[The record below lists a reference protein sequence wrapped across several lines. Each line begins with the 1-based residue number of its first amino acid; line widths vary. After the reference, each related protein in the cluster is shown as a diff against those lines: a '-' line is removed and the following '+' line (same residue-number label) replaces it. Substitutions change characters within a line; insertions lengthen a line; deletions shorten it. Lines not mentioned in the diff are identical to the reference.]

1 AFPRW
6 GAKQVQIGLPM
17 RLDDLRP
24 SDNVDDRRG
33 EDYDGGGFG
42 GFGGPRMVF
51 GGGGLG
57 LVAVL
62 LISLFFGVDPSQLL
76 GGGGPVPERSQRQD
90 VRPCA
95 QDTDCDFARRV
106 IGSAED
112 VWQPLLR
119 QQGVSFRPAV
129 FTPYDYAT
137 PTGCGTGQSS
147 AGPFYCPSDEHIYL
161 DLSFFQELSRRFG
174 APGNFA
180 RAYVIAHEYGHHI
193 QNLTGVMERGGMGS
207 MGPRGPQ
214 EGADSQSVRTELQAD
229 CYAGVWAYHAN
240 QQFSILQSG
249 DVEGAIKAASA
260 VGDDTLQ
267 KESQGYIVP
276 DSFTHGTSAQR
287 VRWFER
293 GLKDGRMDACDT
305 FAAARL

>member
-1 AFPRW
+1 
-6 GAKQVQIGLPM
+6 M

-24 SDNVDDRRG
+24 SDNVEDRRG
-33 EDYDGGGFG
+33 EGYGGG

-62 LISLFFGVDPSQLL
+62 AISLFFGVDPSQLL
-76 GGGGPVPERSQRQD
+76 SGGGPGYQPQPRQESGPRAD
-90 VRPCA
+90 DA
-95 QDTDCDFARRV
+95 DYEFARRI

-119 QQGVSFRPAV
+119 QQGENFRPAT
-129 FTPYDYAT
+129 FTAYDDAT

-147 AGPFYCPSDEHIYL
+147 AGPFYCPSDQHIYL
-161 DLSFFQELSRRFG
+161 DLAFFKELSQRFG
-174 APGNFA
+174 APGEFA

-193 QNLTGVMERGGMGS
+193 QNLTGTMDRGS
-207 MGPRGPQ
+207 MGVRGPQ
-214 EGADSQSVRTELQAD
+214 SGADSQSVRIELQAD

-240 QQFSILQSG
+240 QQFAILQSG
-249 DVEGAIKAASA
+249 DVEGAVRAASA

-276 DSFTHGTSAQR
+276 DSFTHGSSAQR

-305 FAAARL
+305 FSAPRL

>member
-1 AFPRW
+1 
-6 GAKQVQIGLPM
+6 M

-33 EDYDGGGFG
+33 EDYGGGGGFG
-42 GFGGPRMVF
+42 GRGMVF

-57 LVAVL
+57 LVVL
-62 LISLFFGVDPSQLL
+62 LVAMFFGVDPSQLL
-76 GGGGPVPERSQRQD
+76 NGGPGPAVERQARQD
-90 VRPCA
+90 VGSCA
-95 QDTDCDFARRV
+95 EDGDCQFARKI

-112 VWQPLLR
+112 VWAPLMQ
-119 QQGVSFRPAV
+119 QQGVRFIPAT

-147 AGPFYCPSDEHIYL
+147 AGPFYCPGDEHIYL
-161 DLSFFQELSRRFG
+161 DLSFFNELSQRFG
-174 APGNFA
+174 APGDFA

-193 QNLTGVMERGGMGS
+193 QNLMGTMDRRGIGGY
-207 MGPRGPQ
+207 GPSS
-214 EGADSQSVRTELQAD
+214 GADSDSVRTELQAD

-240 QQFSILQSG
+240 QQFRTIEAG
-249 DVEGAIKAASA
+249 DVEGAIKAASG

-267 KESQGYIVP
+267 KESRGYVVP

-287 VRWFER
+287 VRWFQR
-293 GLKDGRMDACDT
+293 GLDGGRVDACDT
-305 FAAARL
+305 FSARNL

>member
-1 AFPRW
+1 
-6 GAKQVQIGLPM
+6 M

-24 SDNVDDRRG
+24 SDNVEDRRG
-33 EDYDGGGFG
+33 GGGGFG
-42 GFGGPRMVF
+42 PGMMF

-62 LISLFFGVDPSQLL
+62 LISLVFGVDPSQLL
-76 GGGGPVPERSQRQD
+76 SGGPAPGPQPRYQEGPRAD
-90 VRPCA
+90 DP
-95 QDTDCDFARRV
+95 DYNFARRIV
-106 IGSAED
+106 GSAED
-112 VWQPLLR
+112 VWAPILAS
-119 QQGVSFRPAV
+119 QGVSFRPAT
-129 FTPYDYAT
+129 FTAYDYAT

-147 AGPFYCPSDEHIYL
+147 AGPFYCPSDQHIYL
-161 DLSFFQELSRRFG
+161 DLAFFNELSRRFG
-174 APGNFA
+174 APGDFA

-193 QNLTGVMERGGMGS
+193 QNLTGVMDRGGMS
-207 MGPRGPQ
+207 FRGP
-214 EGADSQSVRTELQAD
+214 ESGADSQSVRTELQAD

-249 DVEGAIKAASA
+249 DVEGGLRAASA

-293 GLKDGRMDACDT
+293 GLNSGRMQDCDT
-305 FAAARL
+305 FSVSRL

>member
-1 AFPRW
+1 
-6 GAKQVQIGLPM
+6 M

-24 SDNVDDRRG
+24 SDNVEDRRG
-33 EDYDGGGFG
+33 EGGGFG
-42 GFGGPRMVF
+42 GFGPRMAF

-62 LISLFFGVDPSQLL
+62 LLSLFFGVDPSQLL
-76 GGGGPVPERSQRQD
+76 NGGSDIQPQTRQESGPRAD
-90 VRPCA
+90 DA
-95 QDTDCDFARRV
+95 DYDFARRV

-119 QQGVSFRPAV
+119 DRGVRFAPAT
-129 FTPYDYAT
+129 FTAYDNAT

-147 AGPFYCPSDEHIYL
+147 AGPFYCPSDAHIYL
-161 DLSFFQELSRRFG
+161 DLAFFKELSQRFG
-174 APGNFA
+174 APGEFA

-193 QNLTGVMERGGMGS
+193 QDLLGVMDRGGMAS
-207 MGPRGPQ
+207 RGP
-214 EGADSQSVRTELQAD
+214 ERGANSESVRTELQAD

-240 QQFSILQSG
+240 QQFAILQNG
-249 DVEGAIKAASA
+249 DVDGALRAASS

-276 DSFTHGTSAQR
+276 DSFTHGSSAQR

-293 GLKDGRMDACDT
+293 GLEGGRMDACDT
-305 FAAARL
+305 FSARGL